1 MAQGE
6 LWSMSAQYSCLFSN
20 IQSTDLFSLPSDQL
34 GDELAHLTDA
44 GMFSPQL
51 IPTGFMASKDG
62 EMPEATVSPKDLM
75 MDSSAPPSASF
86 TDLST
91 PMFESPAWSEDTSPL
106 FDTGLDLAAGHEH
119 WGSLFPEELPMSF
132 DAATMEIAA
141 SLSQEVKP
149 EPSASPAV
157 QSISSPVRSPV
168 VRGSATKHST
178 VAGVNARQRKPLA
191 PIKYDD
197 KDPAAVKRAR
207 NTEAARKSRAKK
219 LERQE
224 DMERRIQELQQEL
237 ADAKRSA
244 EYWKTMAESRAC

>member
-1 MAQGE
+1 
-6 LWSMSAQYSCLFSN
+6 
-20 IQSTDLFSLPSDQL
+20 
-34 GDELAHLTDA
+34 
-44 GMFSPQL
+44 
-51 IPTGFMASKDG
+51 
-62 EMPEATVSPKDLM
+62 
-75 MDSSAPPSASF
+75 
-86 TDLST
+86 
-91 PMFESPAWSEDTSPL
+91 MFESPAWSEDTSPL

-119 WGSLFPEELPMSF
+119 WGSLFPEELPMPF
-132 DAATMEIAA
+132 DAAVMEIAT

-168 VRGSATKHST
+168 IRGSATKHST

-224 DMERRIQELQQEL
+224 DMERRIQDLQQEL